1 MHSQPIAFLELLNG
15 RYQYIVPRWQRRY
28 RWGEA
33 EIARLVDDLLAV
45 AQAGPAAGHYGG
57 TLLTFPEPGVTPGTV
72 TAIRVVDGQ
81 QRLTTVS
88 ILLACIAERLG
99 ADGACDGWTAETI
112 HRDRLTN
119 PDAPP
124 AQLRK
129 LRLQDGDEEEY
140 RDVLAGGPG
149 GAGAVTQAWKT
160 VRRLVADSDISDLLQ
175 GLGQLRVVSIGL
187 DAHEDP
193 QQIFESLNATG
204 RPLAESEKVKNWLL
218 MGLPDADQQELHDG
232 SWRQIERVLAAVH
245 ETSPVDEFLRD
256 VLRWWTGRLQG
267 IDTAY
272 DVLRRLAVHRR
283 LTDRPKLCRD
293 LAGLARLYGVLTGA
307 AGPHSDPRVEE
318 HLRHLRALGIHV
330 HRPLSLRLLADAE
343 EDPSVSLA
351 EVAEAVGLVSAWV
364 TRLWLAGRPTAG
376 LNKAVAE
383 LAYGAGP
390 GDGERFAAHWRR
402 RINALRAGRAGV
414 PDDSAV
420 AEGIRSRRAY
430 GGNATPA
437 AFAVLCA
444 IMEAE
449 HREEAPARD
458 RLTMEHVMPQKL
470 SGEWREY
477 LGADADGIHA
487 TYRDRLANLTLS
499 GDATNASMGAKS
511 FDDKAVVY
519 RRSSIGMTREVA
531 NETRW
536 DEDALERRSGLLG
549 ELALALWPWEAGEMS
564 PNEPLLRW
572 RLEGDAWK
580 AEDTAS
586 AMVLNVAGAL
596 MARSSE
602 NADRLSG
609 NALSRDVQSA
619 SLFPAGSSRGGMTFR
634 AVPGRDDLVMHPY
647 DRDYPASAERCRR
660 MAASCNVGIE
670 VELRDDEGMSAA
682 FWQFLKDHTG
692 GLPGQ
697 TARWRGA
704 SQWTSPFN
712 GDGDRVGVYVGNPE
726 LLWLY
731 VRSGSSE
738 DSPARNARMRHYSS
752 VIRSTMGDQRIAD
765 GADRHSRRGW
775 SVSVERPWVRE
786 DRDEWPETASWIKE
800 QAGRLAAILESG

>member
-1 MHSQPIAFLELLNG
+1 MHSHPIAFLELLNG
-15 RYQYIVPRWQRRY
+15 RYQYVVPRWQRRY
-28 RWGEA
+28 RWGES

-99 ADGACDGWTAETI
+99 PDGSCDGWTAETI

-119 PDAPP
+119 PDAP
-124 AQLRK
+124 AVQLRK

-140 RDVLAGGPG
+140 RDVVAGGPG
-149 GAGAVTQAWKT
+149 GAGAVTQAWRT
-160 VRRLVADSDISDLLQ
+160 VRRLVGNSDVSDLLR

-218 MGLPDADQQELHDG
+218 MGLPDAKQQEMHDG
-232 SWRQIERVLAAVH
+232 SWREIERVLGAVN

-267 IDTAY
+267 IDTVY
-272 DVLRRLAVHRR
+272 DVLRRLAVHRG

-293 LAGLARLYGVLTGA
+293 LEALARLYGLLTGT
-307 AGPHSDPRVEE
+307 AGPHPNPDVEV
-318 HLRHLRALGIHV
+318 HLRHLRAMGIHV

-343 EDPSVSLA
+343 EDQSVSIGDLS
-351 EVAEAVGLVSAWV
+351 EAVGLVSVWV

-390 GDGERFAAHWRR
+390 RDGEGFVAHWRG
-402 RINALRAGRAGV
+402 RINVLRSGRAGV
-414 PDDSAV
+414 PDNDAV
-420 AEGIRSRRAY
+420 TEGVRTRRAY
-430 GGNATPA
+430 GGSATPA

-449 HREEAPARD
+449 QREEAPARG

-477 LGADADGIHA
+477 LGADADGVHA

-531 NETRW
+531 NETQW
-536 DEDALERRSGLLG
+536 NEDALERRSGLLATQ
-549 ELALALWPWEAGEMS
+549 ALALWPWEEGQTSAS
-564 PNEPLLRW
+564 EPLLRW
-572 RLEGDAWK
+572 RLEGGDWN
-580 AEDTAS
+580 AEDAAS
-586 AMVLNVAGAL
+586 SMVLNVASAL
-596 MARSSE
+596 IERDPA

-609 NALSRDVQSA
+609 EALSRDVQSA
-619 SLFPAGSSRGGMTFR
+619 NRFPAGSSRGGMTFR

-647 DRDYPASAERCRR
+647 DSDYPASAERCRR
-660 MAASCNVGIE
+660 MAASCSVLIE
-670 VELRDDEGMSAA
+670 VELREDEGTSAA
-682 FWQFLKDHTG
+682 FWQFLKEHTG

-697 TARWRGA
+697 TDGWRGA
-704 SQWTSPFN
+704 SQWTSRFN
-712 GDGDRVGVYVGNPE
+712 ADGDRVAVYVGNPE

-738 DSPARNARMRHYSS
+738 DSEARNMRMKHYSS
-752 VIRSTMGDQRIAD
+752 MIRSTMGDQRLSGD
-765 GADRHSRRGW
+765 VDRNSRRGW
-775 SVSVERPWVRE
+775 SVTVERPWVRE
-786 DRDEWPETASWIKE
+786 DRDQWPETASWIKD
-800 QAGRLAAILESG
+800 QVDRLAAILESG